1 LLFVF
6 AFLLFVCFF
15 VVCLDGRSNI
25 SICLLMSCVFS
36 FASLNLK
43 SFFKSTQVH
52 ISFPHRYVA
61 VFWTGT
67 GNRTVSVPLT
77 GIRSTSATVR
87 DVWARES
94 LPGVVPAGGALNA
107 HVDAGGA
114 ALFRLS

>member
-1 LLFVF
+1 L
-6 AFLLFVCFF
+6 F

-25 SICLLMSCVFS
+25 SICLITSLSVFFCKFEFEVVFQKYS
-36 FASLNLK
+36 SAHTSLFLA
-43 SFFKSTQVH
+43 
-52 ISFPHRYVA
+52 PHRYVA

-67 GNRTVSVPLT
+67 GNRTVHVPLT

-94 LPGVVPAGGALNA
+94 LPGVVPAGGALIA